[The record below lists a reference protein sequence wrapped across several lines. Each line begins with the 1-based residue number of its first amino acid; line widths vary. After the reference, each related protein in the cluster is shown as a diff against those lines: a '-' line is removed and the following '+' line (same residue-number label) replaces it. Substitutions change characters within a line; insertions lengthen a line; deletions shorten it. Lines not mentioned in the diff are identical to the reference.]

1 MQLSFISASSVNA
14 TGGELA
20 PLDCS
25 DGASVSS
32 EKWVELQLSW
42 EVGVMTRRNASLEIR
57 HVTGR
62 GWDLRRRM
70 QQRFAS

>member
-25 DGASVSS
+25 DGASVSL

-57 HVTGR
+57 HVTVVSYLSPDAAGI
-62 GWDLRRRM
+62 
-70 QQRFAS
+70 